1 MPERA
6 HVTSIDALESFR
18 ASLIIYLAKARPVLE
33 EVAADVV
40 RTRLWL
46 ENDQRTYWENQAR
59 LRTRNL
65 EQAQQALFSAKIS
78 TLRQETAAEQLTV
91 HRAKRARD
99 DADSKLKVLKKW
111 SREYDSRVQPLLKQ
125 IEKLQTVLSIDMVKA
140 VASLTQSINS
150 LAAYAAKAPPPAASA
165 APKATEE
172 VPTGNRGPTQKGTAA

>member
-1 MPERA
+1 MWFAPA
-6 HVTSIDALESFR
+6 YGWKTTSGPIGKTRRGFAPGTSN
-18 ASLIIYLAKARPVLE
+18 RPS
-33 EVAADVV
+33 
-40 RTRLWL
+40 R
-46 ENDQRTYWENQAR
+46 
-59 LRTRNL
+59 
-65 EQAQQALFSAKIS
+65 LFSAKIS